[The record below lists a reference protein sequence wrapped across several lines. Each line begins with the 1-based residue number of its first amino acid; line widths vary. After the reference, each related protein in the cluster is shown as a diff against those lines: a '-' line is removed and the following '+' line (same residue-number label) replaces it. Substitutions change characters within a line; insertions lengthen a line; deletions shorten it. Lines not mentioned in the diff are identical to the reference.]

1 MRHLDIQ
8 EHHFRGQ
15 ISDQL
20 VRLGRAARCLDN
32 LKMGTVLLDLTANG
46 LASGH
51 FIIDNKASDRL
62 AILIHLNEFSLQMKH
77 AKQDAEWSGLHM
89 AIANLQLIH
98 NDQSPSNRRP
108 MSKTRSM
115 SEGSALVFRSSFL

>member
-1 MRHLDIQ
+1 
-8 EHHFRGQ
+8 
-15 ISDQL
+15 
-20 VRLGRAARCLDN
+20 
-32 LKMGTVLLDLTANG
+32 MGTVLLDLTANG

-51 FIIDNKASDRL
+51 FFIDNKASDRL

-77 AKQDAEWSGLHM
+77 AKQDAEWSGLRM